1 MSPLPRSDRIA
12 EYGRKGA
19 HLALRQVAQAPE
31 QRRARR
37 LTAQARETVPP
48 PPAGAT
54 RVAVLTP
61 RDWAAHVQW
70 EGMIAQAL
78 RLRGADVRFITC
90 GGGLEI
96 CDRANVWEAPP
107 MPCSTCTRYV
117 EGSIDA
123 HGFERMAL
131 RAGWEDDDPGDWPEV
146 DATSADDLAEL
157 KDLGLPLGRLV
168 DIPSKWFLMGTQVA
182 DDPIGPITVRRFLRS
197 ARRVARGM
205 EKTLDELRPD
215 VVLLL
220 NGLFF
225 FEAICWELCR
235 RRGIDVVTYERGLIK
250 ETLVFRRGAPA
261 CLLDMPEAWD
271 RWKDEPL
278 TPEEDTE
285 LDTYLKER
293 EQGKRTI
300 DQFWGNARFGAVD
313 RSGTGRL
320 VTLFTNLTW
329 DSAVIGQELGFAR
342 IQDWVAAAI
351 EAFANRPGDELV
363 VRIHPAETKLP
374 GKQSREPLREFIDDR
389 FPTLPPNVRIVDP
402 DDPTSS
408 YPLMAASDVGLVFSS
423 TTGLELAIRGK
434 PVIVAGR
441 THYRDKGFTVDVS
454 TPEEFHISLEKAL
467 ADPAAVAPDTE
478 LARRY
483 AYLFFF
489 RAPIASP
496 GVEEHVLGLARITV
510 EDIADLAPGR
520 NPAVDRICDGI
531 LGAGDFVPPLPA
543 KRGDA

>member
-1 MSPLPRSDRIA
+1 MSPLPRRDRVS
-12 EYGRKGA
+12 EYARKGA

-31 QRRARR
+31 QRAARH
-37 LTAQARETVPP
+37 LAAQAPLAPP
-48 PPAGAT
+48 EGAT

-96 CDRANVWEAPP
+96 CDRSNVWEAPP

-117 EGSIDA
+117 EGSVDA
-123 HGFERMAL
+123 HGFDRIAL
-131 RAGWEDDDPGDWPEV
+131 RSGWQDDDPGDWPEA
-146 DATSADDLAEL
+146 DASSGDDLADLE
-157 KDLGLPLGRLV
+157 DLGLPLGRLV
-168 DIPSKWFLMGTQVA
+168 DIPSKWFLMGSQLG
-182 DDPIGPITVRRFLRS
+182 DDPLGALTVRRFLRS
-197 ARRVARGM
+197 ARRVARGL
-205 EKTLDELRPD
+205 EKTLDELQPD

-235 RRGIDVVTYERGLIK
+235 RRGIDVVSYERGLIK

-261 CLLDMPEAWD
+261 CLLDITESWEAW
-271 RWKDEPL
+271 KDIPL
-278 TPEEDTE
+278 TPEEQAE
-285 LDTYLKER
+285 LDAYLGER
-293 EQGKRTI
+293 EQGRRTI
-300 DQFWGNARFGAVD
+300 DQFWGDARFGAVE
-313 RSGTGRL
+313 RHGGGRL

-329 DSAVIGQELGFAR
+329 DSAVIGQELAFAR
-342 IQDWVAAAI
+342 IQDWLTAAI
-351 EAFANRPGDELV
+351 EAFADRPEDELI
-363 VRIHPAETKLP
+363 VRIHPAEAKLP
-374 GKQSREPLREFIDDR
+374 GKQTREPIRAFVDTR
-389 FPTLPPNVRIVDP
+389 FPTLPPNVRIVDAT
-402 DDPTSS
+402 DPTSS
-408 YPLMAASDVGLVFSS
+408 YPLMAASDAGLVFSS

-454 TPEEFHISLEKAL
+454 TPEEFYAALDKVL
-467 ADPAAVAPDTE
+467 ADPASSAPDLE
-478 LARRY
+478 RARRY

-489 RAPIASP
+489 RAPVASP

-510 EDIADLAPGR
+510 RDLAELEPGR
-520 NPAVDRICDGI
+520 NPSLDRICDGI
-531 LGAGDFVPPLPA
+531 LHGGDFSPPLT
-543 KRGDA
+543 

>member
-1 MSPLPRSDRIA
+1 MSPLPRSDRMA

-31 QRRARR
+31 QR
-37 LTAQARETVPP
+37 QARHLATQARLTVPP
-48 PPAGAT
+48 PAEGAL

-107 MPCSTCTRYV
+107 MPCGTCTRYV

-123 HGFERMAL
+123 HGFERTAL
-131 RAGWEDDDPGDWPEV
+131 RRGWQGDDPGDWPEV
-146 DATSADDLAEL
+146 DATSAADLADLE
-157 KDLGLPLGRLV
+157 DLGLPLGRLV

-182 DDPIGPITVRRFLRS
+182 DDPIGPLTVRRFLRS
-197 ARRVARGM
+197 ARRVARGL

-235 RRGIDVVTYERGLIK
+235 RRGIEVVTYERGLIK
-250 ETLVFRRGAPA
+250 ETLVFRKGAPA
-261 CLLDMPEAWD
+261 CLLDMSDAWD
-271 RWKDEPL
+271 RWQDVPL
-278 TPEEDTE
+278 TPEEDAE
-285 LDTYLKER
+285 LDGYLKER
-293 EQGKRTI
+293 ELGKRTI
-300 DQFWGNARFGAVD
+300 DRFWGDARFGDVD
-313 RSGTGRL
+313 RSRTGRL
-320 VTLFTNLTW
+320 VTLFSNLTW
-329 DSAVIGQELGFAR
+329 DSAVIGQEMAFAGIR
-342 IQDWVAAAI
+342 DWVTAAI
-351 EAFANRPGDELV
+351 DFFADRPDDELI

-374 GKQSREPLREFIDDR
+374 GKQTREPLRELIDER
-389 FPTLPPNVRIVDP
+389 FPDLPPNVRIIDSG
-402 DDPTSS
+402 DPTSS

-441 THYRDKGFTVDVS
+441 THYRDKGFTTDVA
-454 TPEEFHISLEKAL
+454 TPEEFGAALDKAL
-467 ADPAAVAPDTE
+467 ADPATMAPDLE
-478 LARRY
+478 RARRY

-489 RAPIASP
+489 RAPVDSP

-510 EDIADLAPGR
+510 DDLSELAPGR
-520 NPAVDRICDGI
+520 NPSVDRICDGI
-531 LGAGDFVPPLPA
+531 LGRGDFVPPLP
-543 KRGDA
+543 